1 MRFLQRVRHPPIGRW
16 LALALIIALPLTGDV
31 VRAATDDSLPPEQP
45 AILLMINM
53 APAHARPDVDYGDGY
68 AGRSGQQAR
77 RRIAASIAQQ
87 HGLRIVSQWPMPSIG
102 VECFVLA
109 VPSERAIAAVV
120 DAVSND
126 PRAAWAQPLQSFRG
140 QSYND
145 PLFDQ
150 QPVAAAWQLESLHAA
165 ATGRGVVIAQID
177 SGAEA
182 EHPDLAGQIRST
194 YNAVGATRYQAEG
207 HGTAVAGILVAQPG
221 NGIGTVGIAPG
232 ASLLAIRACWERTPG
247 AALCDSLSLAK
258 GLQYALERGA
268 RIVNLSISGPYDRLL
283 AELLRAALA
292 RGVVVVAAVDRSGIN
307 GGFPASLEG
316 VTTVIDGRGPPMQLA
331 RAPLAAPGHD
341 LPTTLPGA
349 RWGLV
354 SGSSFAAAEVS
365 GMVALLLELQ
375 PQAPAA
381 RLDAM
386 LRKPDEVRLD
396 VSLSAAMPVQ
406 ACRSVSAAAGRCVCE
421 CTPGPSVW
429 RTEPR

>member
-1 MRFLQRVRHPPIGRW
+1 MSVLRRQAERIARW
-16 LALALIIALPLTGDV
+16 LAVALLVVLSLAGDV
-31 VRAATDDSLPPEQP
+31 VQAAADDATPPEQP
-45 AILLMINM
+45 AILLMIRM
-53 APAHARPDVDYGDGY
+53 APAHARPDVDYSDGY

-102 VECFVLA
+102 VECFVLE
-109 VPSERAIAAVV
+109 VPSEQAIAAVV
-120 DAVSND
+120 DAVSRD
-126 PRAAWAQPLQSFRG
+126 PRAAWAQPLQTFRA

-165 ATGRGVVIAQID
+165 TTGRGVVIAQID
-177 SGAEA
+177 SGAET

-194 YNAVGATRYQAEG
+194 HNAVGTTRYRAEG
-207 HGTAVAGILVAQPG
+207 HGTAVAGILVARPG
-221 NGIGTVGIAPG
+221 NRIGTVGVAPD

-247 AALCDSLSLAK
+247 AAVCDSLSLAK
-258 GLQYALERGA
+258 ALQYALEHGA
-268 RIVNLSISGPYDRLL
+268 RVVNLSVSGPDDRLL
-283 AELLRAALA
+283 AALLRAALA
-292 RGVVVVAAVDRSGIN
+292 RGVVVVAAVDRN
-307 GGFPASLEG
+307 AADGGFPASLSG
-316 VTTVIDGRGPPMQLA
+316 VTAVIDQPGLA
-331 RAPLAAPGHD
+331 VRLMPAPLAAPGHD

-354 SGSSFAAAEVS
+354 SGASFAAAEVS

-381 RLDAM
+381 RLDAL

-396 VSLSAAMPVQ
+396 VSLFAPVPVQ

-421 CTPGPSVW
+421 CAPGPSVS
-429 RTEPR
+429 RNEPR